1 MTGAEARMR
10 AAPRMTTAATVVE
23 ALVAHGL
30 TTLYALPG
38 VHNDPLFDA
47 LHAAA
52 DRIRVIHP
60 RHEQAA
66 GYMALGAAL
75 ASGQPQ
81 AFSVVPGPGLLNAG
95 AALLNAYGLGA
106 PVLAL
111 AGQIPHNAI
120 DRGYGHLHELPDQ
133 LGLLR
138 HLTKF
143 AARITHPGEA
153 PGLIAEAL
161 AKAQAGRARPVALEC
176 AIDVWGREAPVAPVA
191 PLARVALAPDPEGVA
206 KAAALLDRAER
217 PLIVVGGGALDAAP
231 ALRALAEAL
240 AAPVMSFRRG
250 RGILPSDH
258 PLAVSWP
265 VGHRLWAEADAVLAV
280 GTRLH
285 VPLSVWGSDPALK
298 LIRLD
303 VDAEE
308 IERQRR
314 PDAAILADAA
324 LGLAALCEALPRRA
338 RPARADVAAAQAWF
352 GGELARLA
360 PQLEFLG
367 AIRAALPEDGI
378 VVEDVTQMGFVGRLA
393 FPVTAPRRYLSPGY
407 QDNLGWGYG
416 AALGAKAALPDRPV
430 VLLSG
435 DGGFLYQAGEMATAM
450 RHGIAVVAV
459 VFDDG
464 AFGNVRRIQAEQY
477 GNRLIACDLHNPDF
491 VRMAESFGLA
501 AWRADTPA
509 ALRAAL
515 DAALA
520 RQAPALI
527 HVRLGELPS
536 PWPLIL
542 LPRVRGFEESWRR
555 AWP

>member
-1 MTGAEARMR
+1 M
-10 AAPRMTTAATVVE
+10 PRMTTAAAAVE
-23 ALVAHGL
+23 TLIGHGL
-30 TTLYALPG
+30 TALYALPG

-47 LHAAA
+47 LYAAS

-75 ASGQPQ
+75 ASGAPQ
-81 AFSVVPGPGLLNAG
+81 AFAVVPGPGILNAG
-95 AALLNAYGLGA
+95 AAMLNAYGLGA

-138 HLTKF
+138 HLTKH
-143 AARITHPGEA
+143 AARITHPAEA
-153 PGLIAEAL
+153 PRLIAEAL
-161 AKAQAGRARPVALEC
+161 AKAQEGRARPVALEC
-176 AIDVWGREAPVAPVA
+176 AIDVWGREAPVTPVPPLPPAP
-191 PLARVALAPDPEGVA
+191 LAPDPEA
-206 KAAALLDRAER
+206 IARAASLLARAER
-217 PLIVVGGGALDAAP
+217 PLIVAGGGALDAAP
-231 ALRALAEAL
+231 ALCRVAEAL
-240 AAPVMSFRRG
+240 AAPVMTFRRA
-250 RGILPSDH
+250 RGVLPTDH

-265 VGHRLWAEADAVLAV
+265 VGHRLWAEADVVLAV

-285 VPLSVWGSDPALK
+285 LPLATWGSDPALK

-308 IERQRR
+308 IERFRR
-314 PDAAILADAA
+314 PDCAILADAG
-324 LGLAALCEALPRRA
+324 LGLAALAEALPPRS
-338 RPARADVAAAQAWF
+338 RPPPRPDVAAAQAWF
-352 GGELARLA
+352 AGELARLA
-360 PQLEFLG
+360 PQMEFLG
-367 AIRAALPEDGI
+367 AIRDALPPEGI

-393 FPVTAPRRYLSPGY
+393 FPVAAPRRYLSPGY

-416 AALGAKAALPDRPV
+416 AALGAKVAMPDRPV
-430 VLLSG
+430 VLLTG

-450 RHGIAVVAV
+450 RHGIAVIAV

-464 AFGNVRRIQAEQY
+464 AFGNVRRIQAEHY
-477 GNRLIACDLHNPDF
+477 GNRLIASDLHNPDF
-491 VRMAESFGLA
+491 VRLAESFGLP
-501 AWRADTPA
+501 AWRADTPE

-515 DAALA
+515 AAALMRA
-520 RQAPALI
+520 SPGLI
-527 HVRLGELPS
+527 HVRLGEMPS

-542 LPRVRGFEESWRR
+542 LPRVRGFEDAWRR
-555 AWP
+555 PWP